1 MNALLI
7 SEELSG
13 IQLRDDQLK
22 EGIIFAQKRIRE
34 LENSLLFLNDLLD
47 RSLLILYTQLKD
59 KQKMIFI
66 ATYKILTEENTLSI
80 NKISDLLS
88 KQYSLSFSTMKW
100 NITRLRDMG
109 LFETNGERGNTKTIL
124 LATELGKS
132 LFTSYAQT
140 GEMKLLK
147 HK

>member
-7 SEELSG
+7 SEEQFG
-13 IQLRDDQLK
+13 TQLREEQLK

-47 RSLLILYTQLKD
+47 RSLLILYDQLKD
-59 KQKMIFI
+59 KQKIIFF
-66 ATYKILTEENTLSI
+66 ATYKILDERHTMSI
-80 NKISDLLS
+80 NKISDILS
-88 KQYSLSFSTMKW
+88 KQFSLSFSTIKW
-100 NITRLRDMG
+100 NITKFRDMG

-124 LATELGKS
+124 LTTDLGKS
-132 LFTSYAQT
+132 LFTSFMQT
-140 GEMKLLK
+140 GDMKLMK

>member
-13 IQLRDDQLK
+13 IQLREDQLK

-34 LENSLLFLNDLLD
+34 LENNLLFLNDLLD
-47 RSLLILYTQLKD
+47 RSLLILFDNLKD

-66 ATYKILTEENTLSI
+66 ATYKILTDEKTLSI

-88 KQYSLSFSTMKW
+88 KQYSLSFSTTKW
-100 NITRLRDMG
+100 NITKLRDMG
-109 LFETNGERGNTKTIL
+109 LFESNGERGNTKSIL
-124 LATELGKS
+124 LTTELGKS
-132 LFTSYAQT
+132 LFTSFAQI
-140 GEMKLLK
+140 GDMK
-147 HK
+147 